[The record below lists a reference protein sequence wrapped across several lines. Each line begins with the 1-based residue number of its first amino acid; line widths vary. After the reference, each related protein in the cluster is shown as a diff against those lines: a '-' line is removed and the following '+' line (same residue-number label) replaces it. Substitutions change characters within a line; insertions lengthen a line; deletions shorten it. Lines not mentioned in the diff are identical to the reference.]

1 MSSPSADVRPAPSP
15 AGTARWWG
23 PPLAV
28 LLVAAVVAGTAAV
41 GKRLVESGTTL
52 HLLGGYLLRGT
63 PVEDLVLDRRV
74 LLPLVLGVAGVL
86 WGPVLA
92 ARARWWVLL
101 CGSTAAS
108 AGWAVALAVI
118 SDGWETEGGWERL
131 REPLS
136 SVYEYPNDVGR
147 VGSVGE
153 LLQTFNQFVPAD
165 SADPWTTHV
174 SGHPPAALLAFV
186 FLERLGLDGLGWAAA
201 MCVLGG
207 ALAVPAVL
215 VTVRAIGGVGG
226 GDGAGERT
234 ARVVAPFAVLAPTAL
249 WVATS
254 ADALFAGVAA
264 WGVALLAVAAARG
277 PGWGADGAAVAGGLV
292 LGLALFLSFG
302 LTSLGLLA
310 LGVVLV
316 HVRRR
321 GRSGVIRVLGL
332 AAGGV
337 LAVAAGFAV
346 GGYWW
351 FEGLGAAADRVRSG
365 PSYADRP
372 LAFFL
377 VANLAA
383 AAVAAGP
390 AAVAGLGAI
399 RRTRLAVVPLAVLAG
414 MVVSD
419 LTGLVRGETERIWLP
434 FTVWLPVAAA
444 FLPERQRRW
453 WLAASVLVAVA
464 VEVGV
469 RTEW

>member
-1 MSSPSADVRPAPSP
+1 MSSASADVRPAPPP

-28 LLVAAVVAGTAAV
+28 LLVAAVVAGTAVV
-41 GKRLVESGTTL
+41 GKRLVESGVTL
-52 HLLGGYLLRGT
+52 HLLGGYVLRGT
-63 PVEDLVLDRRV
+63 PVEDVAIDRRL
-74 LLPLVLGVAGVL
+74 LLPLLLGLAGVV

-101 CGSTAAS
+101 CGSAAAT
-108 AGWAVALAVI
+108 AGWAVALAVT
-118 SDGWETEGGWERL
+118 SDGWETDGGWERL
-131 REPLS
+131 AEPLS

-153 LLQTFNQFVPAD
+153 LLQTYNQFVPAD

-186 FLERLGLDGLGWAAA
+186 FLDRLGLDGLGWAAA

-215 VTVRAIGGVGG
+215 VTVRAIT
-226 GDGAGERT
+226 GEST

-264 WGVALLAVAAARG
+264 WGVALLAVAAAGSGGR
-277 PGWGADGAAVAGGLV
+277 GADAAAVGGGLV

-310 LGVVLV
+310 LVVVLV
-316 HVRRR
+316 HVRRL
-321 GRSGVIRVLGL
+321 GRSGVVRVLAL

-337 LAVAAGFAV
+337 LAVTALFAL

-351 FEGLGAAADRVRSG
+351 FDGLVAAADRVRSG

-383 AAVAAGP
+383 AAIAAGP
-390 AAVAGLGAI
+390 AAVAGLGAL
-399 RRTRLAVVPLAVLAG
+399 RRTRLALVPLAVLAG

-419 LTGLVRGETERIWLP
+419 VTGLVRGETERIWLP

-444 FLPERQRRW
+444 FLPERQRRF

-464 VEVGV
+464 VEVGF

>member
-1 MSSPSADVRPAPSP
+1 MSRPSADVSR
-15 AGTARWWG
+15 AGSSARERRWG
-23 PPLAV
+23 PSLAV
-28 LLVAAVVAGTAAV
+28 LLVAGAVAGTAVV
-41 GKRLVESGTTL
+41 GERLAESGTVL
-52 HLLGGYLLRGT
+52 HLLGGYVLRGA
-63 PVEDLVLDRRV
+63 PEVVLGPRV
-74 LLPLVLGVAGVL
+74 LLPLVLGMAGVL
-86 WGPVLA
+86 GGPVLA

-101 CGSTAAS
+101 VGSAGAS
-108 AGWAVALAVI
+108 AGWAVALAW
-118 SDGWETEGGWERL
+118 SSGGRERL
-131 REPLS
+131 TEPLS
-136 SVYEYPNDVGR
+136 SVYEYPHDVGR
-147 VGSVGE
+147 VGSVGT
-153 LLQTFNQFVPAD
+153 LLETFNQFVPAN

-186 FLERLGLDGLGWAAA
+186 FLDRLGLGGLGWAAA

-215 VTVRAIGGVGG
+215 VTVRAI
-226 GDGAGERT
+226 AGEGT

-264 WGVALLAVAAARG
+264 WGVALLAVAAARNG
-277 PGWGADGAAVAGGLV
+277 GRGADAAAVAGGLV

-310 LGVVLV
+310 LAVVLV
-316 HVRRR
+316 HRHRL
-321 GRSGVIRVLGL
+321 GRSGVVRVLAL

-337 LAVAAGFAV
+337 LTVAAVFAL

-351 FEGLGAAADRVRSG
+351 LEGLSAAADRVRSG

-372 LAFFL
+372 LPFFL

-383 AAVAAGP
+383 AAIAAGP
-390 AAVAGLGAI
+390 AAVAGLGAL
-399 RRTRLAVVPLAVLAG
+399 RRAPLAVVPLAALAG

-444 FLPERQRRW
+444 FLPQRQRRW
-453 WLAASVLVAVA
+453 WLAASVVVAVA
-464 VEVGV
+464 VEVGI

>member
-1 MSSPSADVRPAPSP
+1 MSPSSADVRTAPQP
-15 AGTARWWG
+15 VGRARWWA

-28 LLVAAVVAGTAAV
+28 LLVAGVVAGTAAV
-41 GKRLVESGTTL
+41 GERLAESGVTL
-52 HLLGGYLLRGT
+52 HLLGGYVLRGT
-63 PVEDLVLDRRV
+63 PIEDVVLDRRV
-74 LLPLVLGVAGVL
+74 LLPLVVGLAGVL

-101 CGSTAAS
+101 CGSAVAS
-108 AGWAVALAVI
+108 AGWAVSLAVI
-118 SDGWETEGGWERL
+118 SDGWKTEGGWERL

-186 FLERLGLDGLGWAAA
+186 FLDRLGLDGLGWAAA

-215 VTVRAIGGVGG
+215 VTVRAIGGLGG
-226 GDGAGERT
+226 GDGEST
-234 ARVVAPFAVLAPTAL
+234 ARVVAPFVVLAPTAL

-264 WGVALLAVAAARG
+264 WGVALLAVGAARERG
-277 PGWGADGAAVAGGLV
+277 RGADAAAVAGGLV

-316 HVRRR
+316 HARRL
-321 GRSGVIRVLGL
+321 GRSGAVRVLGL

-337 LAVAAGFAV
+337 LVVFAV
-346 GGYWW
+346 FTLGGYWW

-390 AAVAGLGAI
+390 AAVAGLGAL
-399 RRTRLAVVPLAVLAG
+399 RWVRLAVVPLAVLAG
-414 MVVSD
+414 MLVSD

-464 VEVGV
+464 VEVSQ
-469 RTEW
+469 RLEW